1 MNRSKLK
8 NKHQDWPSRENFK
21 TGKKNQKNECNKLCR
36 ETKKDHFKNITE
48 SNLNSNNKFWQ
59 FVKRFLT
66 SKEVFGTD
74 FISIKKDNRFIDNE
88 LELVEMFNSHRINTL
103 ANMTGIPPNI
113 IPPNIISL
121 YDLQETGNYCVKQV
135 IKKFKTHTSIVEIKK
150 NINIVEKFTIKE
162 ATVSDINKLDLTKSP
177 LN

>member
-1 MNRSKLK
+1 
-8 NKHQDWPSRENFK
+8 
-21 TGKKNQKNECNKLCR
+21 
-36 ETKKDHFKNITE
+36 
-48 SNLNSNNKFWQ
+48 
-59 FVKRFLT
+59 
-66 SKEVFGTD
+66 
-74 FISIKKDNRFIDNE
+74 
-88 LELVEMFNSHRINTL
+88 MFNSHRINTL

-135 IKKFKTHTSIVEIKK
+135 IKKFKTHPSIVEIKK

>member
-1 MNRSKLK
+1 M
-8 NKHQDWPSRENFK
+8 
-21 TGKKNQKNECNKLCR
+21 
-36 ETKKDHFKNITE
+36 
-48 SNLNSNNKFWQ
+48 
-59 FVKRFLT
+59 
-66 SKEVFGTD
+66 FGTD

-113 IPPNIISL
+113 ISL

-135 IKKFKTHTSIVEIKK
+135 IKKFKTHPSIVEIKK